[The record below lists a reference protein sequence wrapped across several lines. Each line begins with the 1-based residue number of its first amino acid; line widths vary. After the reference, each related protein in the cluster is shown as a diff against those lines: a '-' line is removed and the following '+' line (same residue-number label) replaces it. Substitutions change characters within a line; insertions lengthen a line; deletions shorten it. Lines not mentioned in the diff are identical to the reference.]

1 MHSVTNHPRFAEL
14 WDAKAAAY
22 NALTEVLV
30 NNGLEEEISKVI
42 AFQLAQKELYG
53 MYEEV
58 AFDNG
63 VLNTINHIKGILR
76 EKNTLKME
84 EAK

>member
-1 MHSVTNHPRFAEL
+1 MYSVTKHLRFGEL
-14 WDAKAAAY
+14 WDAKASAY

-42 AFQLAQKELYG
+42 ALQHAQKELCG
-53 MYEEV
+53 IYEEV

-63 VLNTINHIKGILR
+63 VLDTINHIKGILR
-76 EKNTLKME
+76 ENKMSRME

>member
-1 MHSVTNHPRFAEL
+1 MYSVTNHPRFSEL
-14 WDAKAAAY
+14 WNAKANAY

-42 AFQLAQKELYG
+42 ALQHAQIELYG

-63 VLNTINHIKGILR
+63 VLNTVNHIKGILR